1 MASIICGNCHSTH
14 VSVFDVKMCY
24 ADQANP
30 VPAAELPKD
39 TTVSHTFTVPTT
51 MHPENVAEYE
61 AALAEEA
68 VEETLALPVK
78 AAHAKV
84 EGQGMFRHN
93 GKVYKVQKAVHGSGN
108 LYAKILLDGK
118 FEYAKGMLPKLDES
132 ERMTLEEAKEYGKLT
147 GSCCNCGRTLTD
159 EDSIEAGIGPI
170 CAGKDYWG

>member
-1 MASIICGNCHSTH
+1 MASIKCGNCHSTH

-39 TTVSHTFTVPTT
+39 TTVSHTFTVSTAKA
-51 MHPENVAEYE
+51 PEP
-61 AALAEEA
+61 
-68 VEETLALPVK
+68 ETLPVK
-78 AAHAKV
+78 TAHAKV

-108 LYAKILLDGK
+108 LYAKILVHGT
-118 FEYAKGMLPKLDES
+118 FEFAKGMLPKLDES